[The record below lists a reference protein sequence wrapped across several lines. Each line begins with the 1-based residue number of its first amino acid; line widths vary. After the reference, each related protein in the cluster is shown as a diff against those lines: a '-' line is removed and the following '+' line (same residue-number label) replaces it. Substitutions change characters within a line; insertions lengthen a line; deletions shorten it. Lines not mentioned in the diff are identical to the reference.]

1 MINIYSYS
9 SKYLTDDDRTVTNA
23 RTDRTPLRTRPPL
36 ETVIRLPMPVGHM
49 ERYDLVY
56 QLYDEY
62 DTKTLR
68 EFQEFVDVFPAVDS
82 RVALEH
88 WQEATEQLEE
98 RKDEIRSSFAAG
110 ETFAEIAAR
119 ATRDQAF
126 TALDLEAKYGRAVNV
141 LVLDVDETL
150 RSAGGTDNEIPR
162 DTLHMLTEFYDAGV
176 PIVICTGQTLENVKG
191 FAIQG
196 LGSEIVHSGSLS
208 IVYEAGTGVFTPG
221 HGAQTKQLLYE
232 DLEESIRTVFDD
244 VRSRVLPEAPED
256 LRRGCHLQGNEF
268 NVTMKPNYETG
279 SADAREII
287 DEALVYLMDLLADAV
302 GTTLEADG
310 GDAGDAGS
318 GTAGDDANGGTELAG
333 ETVADWT
340 RAFYAAQDPE
350 IRAVLEGEGA
360 YPALDAADVPDS
372 LAAVLDRIDVAYY
385 EADAAE
391 IGSLELNKVVGVE
404 RALDVLGVDDP
415 FALVM
420 GDSKSDLRV
429 MEWAADNDAGIAA
442 APEHASQDTLEHV
455 LETDE
460 LVFDR
465 GKSVDV
471 LQTAYALNRLAR
483 LG

>member
-1 MINIYSYS
+1 
-9 SKYLTDDDRTVTNA
+9 
-23 RTDRTPLRTRPPL
+23 
-36 ETVIRLPMPVGHM
+36 M

-56 QLYDEY
+56 RLYDEY
-62 DTKTLR
+62 DTETLR
-68 EFQEFVDVFPAVDS
+68 EYQEFVDVFPAVDS

-88 WQEATEQLEE
+88 WQGATEELES
-98 RKDEIRSSFAAG
+98 RKDEIRADFAAG
-110 ETFAEIAAR
+110 ETFAEVASR

-162 DTLHMLTEFYDAGV
+162 DTLHVLTEFHEAGV

-196 LGSEIVHSGSLS
+196 LGSEIVHSGDLS

-221 HGAQTKQLLYE
+221 HGAETKQLLYE
-232 DLEESIRTVFDD
+232 DLDAEIRDVFDD
-244 VRSRVLPEAPED
+244 VRSRVLPEAPES

-268 NVTMKPNYETG
+268 NVTIKPNYETG
-279 SADAREII
+279 SSMAREVI
-287 DEALVYLMDLLADAV
+287 DEALVYLIDLLADAV
-302 GTTLEADG
+302 GTALESDG
-310 GDAGDAGS
+310 
-318 GTAGDDANGGTELAG
+318 NGGAEIDG
-333 ETVADWT
+333 EAIVDWT

-360 YPALDAADVPDS
+360 YPDLDSDAVPDP
-372 LAAVLDRIDVAYY
+372 LTAVLERIDVAYY

-429 MEWAADNDAGIAA
+429 MRWVAEHDSGIAA
-442 APEHASQDTLEHV
+442 APEHASRDTLEHV

-471 LQTAYALNRLAR
+471 LRTVYALNRLAR

>member
-1 MINIYSYS
+1 
-9 SKYLTDDDRTVTNA
+9 
-23 RTDRTPLRTRPPL
+23 
-36 ETVIRLPMPVGHM
+36 M

-56 QLYDEY
+56 RLYDEF
-62 DTKTLR
+62 DTQRLR
-68 EFQEFVDVFPAVDS
+68 EYQEFVDVFPAIDS

-88 WQEATEQLEE
+88 WQSASEELER
-98 RKDEIRSSFAAG
+98 RKDEIRSEFAAG
-110 ETFAEIAAR
+110 ETFAEVAAR
-119 ATRDQAF
+119 TTRDQAF
-126 TALDLEAKYGRAVNV
+126 TALDLEAKYGRPVNV

-162 DTLHMLTEFYDAGV
+162 ETLHILTEFHEAGV

-196 LGSEIVHSGSLS
+196 LGSEIVHSGELS

-221 HGAQTKQLLYE
+221 HGADTKQLLYE
-232 DLEESIRTVFDD
+232 DLEGDIRDVFDD

-279 SADAREII
+279 SGRAREII
-287 DEALVYLMDLLADAV
+287 DEALVYLVDLLADAV
-302 GTTLEADG
+302 ATAVEVETDEA
-310 GDAGDAGS
+310 
-318 GTAGDDANGGTELAG
+318 
-333 ETVADWT
+333 VAWT
-340 RAFYAAQDPE
+340 RAFYADQDPE
-350 IRAVLEGEGA
+350 IRGVLEQEGA
-360 YPALDAADVPDS
+360 YPEASPAEVPDD
-372 LAAVLDRIDVAYY
+372 LEAVLERIDVAYY

-429 MEWAADNDAGIAA
+429 MQWAAENDAGIAA
-442 APEHASQDTLEHV
+442 APEHASRETLDHV
-455 LETDE
+455 IHTDE

-471 LQTAYALNRLAR
+471 LRTIYALNRFAR
-483 LG
+483 LGQ

>member
-1 MINIYSYS
+1 
-9 SKYLTDDDRTVTNA
+9 
-23 RTDRTPLRTRPPL
+23 
-36 ETVIRLPMPVGHM
+36 M

-68 EFQEFVDVFPAVDS
+68 EYQEFVDVFPAVDS

-88 WQEATEQLEE
+88 WQGATEELEE

-162 DTLHMLTEFYDAGV
+162 ETLHLLTEFYDAGV

-221 HGAQTKQLLYE
+221 HGAETKQLLYE

-287 DEALVYLMDLLADAV
+287 DEALVYLIDLLADAV
-302 GTTLEADG
+302 GATLAGDES
-310 GDAGDAGS
+310 DAGDAGS
-318 GTAGDDANGGTELAG
+318 EATDDEAEGDNGETKLAG
-333 ETVADWT
+333 ETVVNWT

-350 IRAVLEGEGA
+350 IRGVLEGEGA

-429 MEWAADNDAGIAA
+429 MEWVADNDAGIAA
-442 APEHASQDTLEHV
+442 APEHASRDTLEHV

-471 LQTAYALNRLAR
+471 LQTVYALNRLAR

>member
-1 MINIYSYS
+1 
-9 SKYLTDDDRTVTNA
+9 
-23 RTDRTPLRTRPPL
+23 
-36 ETVIRLPMPVGHM
+36 M

-68 EFQEFVDVFPAVDS
+68 EYQEFVDVFPAVDS

-88 WQEATEQLEE
+88 WQKANDELED
-98 RKDEIRSSFAAG
+98 RKDEIRAAFAAG

-126 TALDLEAKYGRAVNV
+126 TALDLEAKYGRGVNV

-150 RSAGGTDNEIPR
+150 RSAGSTDNEIPR
-162 DTLHMLTEFYDAGV
+162 ETLHVLTEFHEAGV

-196 LGSEIVHSGSLS
+196 LGSEIVHSGELS

-221 HGAQTKQLLYE
+221 HGADTKQLLYE
-232 DLEESIRTVFDD
+232 ELDEEIRDVFDD
-244 VRSRVLPEAPED
+244 LRARVLPEAPESI
-256 LRRGCHLQGNEF
+256 RRGCHLQGNEF

-287 DEALVYLMDLLADAV
+287 DDALVYLIDLLADAV
-302 GTTLEADG
+302 SEAVGFDG
-310 GDAGDAGS
+310 EEIRDR
-318 GTAGDDANGGTELAG
+318 
-333 ETVADWT
+333 T
-340 RAFYAAQDPE
+340 RTFYADQDPE
-350 IRAVLEGEGA
+350 IRTVLEEEGA
-360 YPALDAADVPDS
+360 YPDQDDESIPDE
-372 LAAVLDRIDVAYY
+372 LAAVLERIDVAYY

-404 RALDVLGVDDP
+404 GALEVLGIDDP

-420 GDSKSDLRV
+420 GDSKSDRRV
-429 MEWAADNDAGIAA
+429 MEWVAENDAGIAA

-455 LETDE
+455 LGTDE

-471 LQTAYALNRLAR
+471 LQTVYALNRLAS

>member
-1 MINIYSYS
+1 M
-9 SKYLTDDDRTVTNA
+9 DDPDSQAWTSADSASQRDRQRKTI
-23 RTDRTPLRTRPPL
+23 
-36 ETVIRLPMPVGHM
+36 IRLPMPVASM

-88 WQEATEQLEE
+88 WQGATEELEE

-126 TALDLEAKYGRAVNV
+126 TALDLEAKYDRAVNV

-162 DTLHMLTEFYDAGV
+162 ETLHLLTEFHEAGV

-196 LGSEIVHSGSLS
+196 LGSEIVHSGDLS

-221 HGAQTKQLLYE
+221 HGADTKQLLYE
-232 DLEESIRTVFDD
+232 DLEEEIRTIFDD
-244 VRSRVLPEAPED
+244 VRSRVLPDAPEE

-287 DEALVYLMDLLADAV
+287 DEALVYLIDLLADAV
-302 GTTLEADG
+302 GDTLENGDG
-310 GDAGDAGS
+310 ESAL
-318 GTAGDDANGGTELAG
+318 DD
-333 ETVADWT
+333 ETITDWT

-350 IRAVLEGEGA
+350 LRAVLESEGS
-360 YPALDAADVPDS
+360 YPDLDADAVPDA
-372 LAAVLDRIDVAYY
+372 LTAVLERIDVAYY

-429 MEWAADNDAGIAA
+429 MQWVAENDAGIAA
-442 APEHASQDTLEHV
+442 APEHASQDTLQHV

-471 LQTAYALNRLAR
+471 LRTVYALNRLAR

>member
-1 MINIYSYS
+1 
-9 SKYLTDDDRTVTNA
+9 
-23 RTDRTPLRTRPPL
+23 
-36 ETVIRLPMPVGHM
+36 M

-56 QLYDEY
+56 RLYDEY
-62 DTKTLR
+62 DTETLR
-68 EFQEFVDVFPAVDS
+68 EYQEFVDVFPAVDS

-88 WQEATEQLEE
+88 WQSATEELEE
-98 RKDEIRSSFAAG
+98 RKDEIRSDFAAG
-110 ETFAEIAAR
+110 ETFAEVASWAD
-119 ATRDQAF
+119 RDQAF

-162 DTLHMLTEFYDAGV
+162 ETLHVLTEFHEAGV

-196 LGSEIVHSGSLS
+196 LGSEIVHSGELS

-221 HGAQTKQLLYE
+221 HGAETKQLLYE
-232 DLEESIRTVFDD
+232 DLDEEIRTVFGD
-244 VRSRVLPEAPED
+244 VRSRVLPEAPES

-279 SADAREII
+279 SSQAREVI
-287 DEALVYLMDLLADAV
+287 DEALVYLIDLLADAV
-302 GTTLEADG
+302 GSAIDALEDDDADG
-310 GDAGDAGS
+310 
-318 GTAGDDANGGTELAG
+318 
-333 ETVADWT
+333 ETTSIRDWT
-340 RAFYAAQDPE
+340 RSFYAEQDPE
-350 IRAVLEGEGA
+350 IRAVLEGQGA
-360 YPALDAADVPDS
+360 YPDLTEDPPSELVS
-372 LAAVLDRIDVAYY
+372 VLERIDVAYY

-404 RALDVLGVDDP
+404 RALEVLGVDDP

-429 MEWAADNDAGIAA
+429 MKWVAENDTGIAA
-442 APEHASQDTLEHV
+442 APEHASRDTLEHV

-471 LQTAYALNRLAR
+471 LRTVYALNRLAR
-483 LG
+483 LE